1 MTPGLTSGMTLRD
14 QIIRQITQTGPIT
27 LADYMTTCLLHP
39 TLGYYTTRD
48 PFGRTGDFVTAPE
61 VSQMFG
67 ELVGLALAQTWL
79 TQGAPDHFI
88 LAELGP
94 GRGTL
99 MADVLRATAAVPGFA
114 KAASVHMVETSP
126 TLCRI
131 QKQAVPQASHH
142 DSITTLPDGPVYI
155 IANEF
160 FDALPIRQFTREPG
174 GWAETVIGLTGG
186 ALTLGRTTAA
196 PLEHLDNR
204 LADTP
209 KGQIIE
215 TRPAAD
221 QIATEIARRIAQHGG
236 AAIVIDYGGA
246 QTMGD
251 TFQAV
256 ANNRFADP
264 LADPGNADL
273 TAHVDFG
280 AIVQAATGA
289 AHAPLTSQGR
299 FLERLGITD
308 RARQLAKNLTS
319 KALDQHIAAHH
330 RLTHPDEMG
339 DLFKV
344 LALHP
349 TGTPPPPGCD
359 P

>member
-1 MTPGLTSGMTLRD
+1 MTLRD

-48 PFGRTGDFVTAPE
+48 PFGRSGDFITAHE

-79 TQGAPDHFI
+79 SQGAPDSFI

-99 MADVLRATAAVPGFA
+99 MADVLRATSKVPGFA

-126 TLCRI
+126 TLRSV
-131 QKQAVPQASHH
+131 QKQVVPETTHH
-142 DSITTLPDGPVYI
+142 TSIETLPDGPLYL

-174 GWAETVIGLTGG
+174 GWAETVIGLSDG

-196 PLEHLDNR
+196 PLEHLDCR

-209 KGQIIE
+209 EGQVIE

-221 QIATEIARRIAQHGG
+221 QTAAEIAARIAKHGG
-236 AAIVIDYGGA
+236 AALIIDYGGA

-251 TFQAV
+251 TFQAI
-256 ANNRFADP
+256 ANNSFADP

-280 AIVQAATGA
+280 AIAQAATGL
-289 AHAPLTSQGR
+289 AHAPLTTQGR

-308 RARQLAKNLTS
+308 RARQLAKNLTGET
-319 KALDQHIAAHH
+319 LNQHIAAHH